1 MSHKYHILSKEEREI
16 ATQKR
21 KEYMKPYM
29 DKYNKRRKV
38 LNSDLT
44 GYIFTL
50 KECDELLNKPNFNF
64 ENK

>member
-1 MSHKYHILSKEEREI
+1 MSHKYHILSKEERE
-16 ATQKR
+16 AAAQKR
-21 KEYMKPYM
+21 REYMKPYM

-50 KECDELLNKPNFNF
+50 KQCDELLNKPNFNF